1 MTIIYIILAIALAIG
16 VCLIS
21 AYNGLVRL
29 NQRVKQAWS
38 GITIQLKYRADLLPN
53 LVETVKG
60 YAKHEKELFTL
71 VTEARS
77 ASMGANTPKAA
88 SEAERKAQA
97 VMTQILAVA
106 ENYPDLKAN
115 DSFTKLQDE
124 LSDIENKIQ
133 AARRA
138 YNNGVEE
145 LNSKVMSFPVVLF
158 GGFGFKS
165 QEYFNVSEEERTEIE
180 KPVEVKF

>member
-1 MTIIYIILAIALAIG
+1 MTILYIILAVALVVGIY
-16 VCLIS
+16 LIS
-21 AYNGLVRL
+21 AYNGLVTL

-60 YAKHEKELFTL
+60 YAKHEKELFTM

-77 ASMGANTPKAA
+77 ASMGANTPKSAT
-88 SEAERKAQA
+88 EAERKAQA

-115 DSFTKLQDE
+115 ESFSKLQDE

-145 LNSKVMSFPVVLF
+145 LNSKVMSFPIVLF
-158 GGFGFKS
+158 KGFGFKA
-165 QEYFNVSEEERTEIE
+165 QEYFDVSESERAKIEE
-180 KPVEVKF
+180 PAEVKF

>member
-1 MTIIYIILAIALAIG
+1 MAVFYIILGIAIVFGLYLMG
-16 VCLIS
+16 V
-21 AYNGLVRL
+21 YNNLVRL

-77 ASMGANTPKAA
+77 SSMKADNPKLAG
-88 SEAERKAQA
+88 EAEQMMRQA
-97 VMTQILAVA
+97 VTQILAVA

-115 DSFTKLQDE
+115 TNFMKLQEE
-124 LSDIENKIQ
+124 LADIENKIQ

-145 LNSKVMSFPVVLF
+145 MNSLVMSFPIVLF
-158 GGFGFKS
+158 KGFGFKAK
-165 QEYFNVSEEERTEIE
+165 EYFNVSEEEAKQIE
-180 KPVEVKF
+180 KPAEVKF